1 MSKNTKSSAFRRID
15 VDQYSEDNYREEVD
29 NEPVTAGPN
38 ANEVTSLLSQ
48 NKNIDA
54 LKNVLANSPLGNQDQ
69 AVKDA
74 SLSLVLRVLLSFK
87 TSGIEEAVKQ
97 LDNEARDVL
106 MKYIYRGFEVPNEGS
121 SAQLLVWHEKVFAV
135 SGVGSIVRVLTDT
148 KKV

>member
-38 ANEVTSLLSQ
+38 AKEVTSLLSQ